1 LPITSDHNW
10 RPGDRRKRRSLS
22 DQQRI
27 IADNPIFTDTIQ
39 GRSARQ
45 PDKVTEPVQRRN
57 PRMSETTPTADEL
70 TWLDATAQAELVRRG
85 DVTPLELLD
94 AAITRIEK
102 LNGELNAVISRR
114 FDKAREEAAT
124 VPDGPFRGVPMLL
137 KDFLCNTEGD
147 PVYGGMRVL
156 RDRDW
161 RADED
166 SHLATRLRTAGFL
179 FCGRTNTPELASSIA
194 TEPLSFGA
202 THNPWNPARS
212 PGGSSGGSA
221 TAVAAGMV
229 PVAHG
234 NDMAGSIRIPASAC
248 GLVGLKPTRA
258 RTSMGPQFGDY
269 WGYVTHEH
277 VLTRSVRDTAAILDV
292 TAGAAPGDPYTALPP
307 ARPYRAELDVDPGP
321 LRIGIRT
328 TAPASGQPAHPDCV
342 TAVHSAAKL
351 LESLGH
357 QVTPTAAAALD
368 APGLFDAM
376 PPLLAAAIAWELDS
390 WSQRLGEQ
398 IPISAL
404 EPMNAM
410 LAEAGR
416 TVTAVQWLTGITAS
430 QRWARGVVA
439 LWEQEFDIL
448 LTPTMPTPPAMLG
461 ELAPDNKPPADIAAG
476 VAMTA
481 AFTAPFNITGQPAIS
496 LPLHWNAAGL
506 PIGVQ
511 LVAAPNRE
519 DVLIRL
525 AAQLERAA
533 PWSTRRPPAAAL

>member
-1 LPITSDHNW
+1 MS
-10 RPGDRRKRRSLS
+10 
-22 DQQRI
+22 RI
-27 IADNPIFTDTIQ
+27 APTTDDL
-39 GRSARQ
+39 A
-45 PDKVTEPVQRRN
+45 
-57 PRMSETTPTADEL
+57 
-70 TWLDATAQAELVRRG
+70 WLDATAQAELVRRG
-85 DVTPLELLD
+85 DITPLELLEV
-94 AAITRIEK
+94 AITRIEK
-102 LNGELNAVISRR
+102 LNGDLNAVISRR
-114 FDKAREEAAT
+114 FDQAREEAAT

-137 KDFLCNTEGD
+137 KDFLCNTKGD
-147 PVYGGMRVL
+147 PTYGGMRAL

-161 RADED
+161 RAQED
-166 SHLATRLRTAGFL
+166 SYLATRLRQAGFL
-179 FCGRTNTPELASSIA
+179 FCGRTNTPELASSIT
-194 TEPLSFGA
+194 TEPLAFGA
-202 THNPWNPARS
+202 THNSWDLTRS

-221 TAVAAGMV
+221 AVVAAGMV

-269 WGYVTHEH
+269 WGYVTSEH
-277 VLTRSVRDTAAILDV
+277 VLSRSVRDTAGVLDV
-292 TAGAAPGDPYTALPP
+292 IAGAAPGDPYAALPP
-307 ARPYRAELDVDPGP
+307 VRPYRDELDVEPGP

-342 TAVHSAAKL
+342 AAADSTATL

-357 QVTPTAAAALD
+357 QVAPTAAAALD

-376 PPLLAAAIAWELDS
+376 PPILAAAIAWELDS

-398 IPISAL
+398 LPTSAL

-416 TVTAVQWLTGITAS
+416 SVTAVQWLTGITTS

-448 LTPTMPTPPAMLG
+448 LTPTMPAPPFPLG
-461 ELAPDNKPPADIAAG
+461 ELAPDKPPADVAAG
-476 VAMTA
+476 VATTA

-496 LPLHWNAAGL
+496 LPLHWNAEGL

-519 DVLIRL
+519 DLLIRL
-525 AAQLERAA
+525 SAQLERAA
-533 PWSTRRPPAAAL
+533 PWSARRPH